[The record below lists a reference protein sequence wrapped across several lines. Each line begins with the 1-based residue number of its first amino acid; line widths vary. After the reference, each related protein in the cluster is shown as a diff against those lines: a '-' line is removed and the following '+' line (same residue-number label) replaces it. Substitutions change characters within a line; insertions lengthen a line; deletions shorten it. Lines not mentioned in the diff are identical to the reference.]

1 MSVLGYIVV
10 FSLGGSLLSMTGG
23 LVLLSREELAGRL
36 SRLAA
41 PFAAGALLG
50 TAFLDLL
57 PEAAHGG
64 GEGVLRWAL
73 GGMILFFLLERFV
86 LEFHHQHTHAHE
98 PHEAPEIQDAA
109 VPLIILGDAV
119 HNFIDGVV
127 IAGTFLV
134 SIPLGIVTTLAVAAH
149 EIPQEIGDFGLLLH
163 RGVSKSRV
171 LVYNLLG
178 GLATV
183 VAAVLTYF
191 IGSRIVPYMP
201 IFLALTA
208 GFFVYIA
215 ASDLIPEIH
224 RKRGTRAGIVDT
236 VLLIVGIAIVGIA
249 VGLLHQG
256 SP

>member
-1 MSVLGYIVV
+1 MSLLGYIIV

-23 LVLLSREELAGRL
+23 IVLLSTERLADKL

-50 TAFLDLL
+50 TVFLDLL
-57 PEAAHGG
+57 PEAASEGG
-64 GEGVLRWAL
+64 KPVFQWVLV
-73 GGMILFFLLERFV
+73 GMILFFLLERFV
-86 LEFHHQHTHAHE
+86 LEFHHQHTHSHE
-98 PHEAPEIQDAA
+98 PNEAPEMQDAA

-163 RGVSKSRV
+163 RGVSKKRV
-171 LVYNLLG
+171 LLYNVLG

-183 VAAVLTYF
+183 VAAVITYF
-191 IGSRIVPYMP
+191 VGARVITRMP
-201 IFLALTA
+201 IFLSLTA
-208 GFFVYIA
+208 GFFIYIA

-224 RKRGTRAGIVDT
+224 RKRGRVASGFIDT
-236 VLLIVGIAIVGIA
+236 GLLLAGIA
-249 VGLLHQG
+249 VVWVAVRLLH
-256 SP
+256 

>member
-1 MSVLGYIVV
+1 MSVLGYIIV
-10 FSLGGSLLSMTGG
+10 FSLGGSLLSMSGG
-23 LVLLSREELAGRL
+23 LLLLSREDLA
-36 SRLAA
+36 SRVSHIAA

-57 PEAAHGG
+57 PEAAHSGG
-64 GEGVLRWAL
+64 DEVLRWAL

-86 LEFHHQHTHAHE
+86 LEFHHQHTHSDA
-98 PHEAPEIQDAA
+98 PHEAPEMQDAA
-109 VPLIILGDAV
+109 VPLIVLGDAV

-163 RGVSKSRV
+163 RGVSKQRV
-171 LVYNLLG
+171 LLYNLLG

-183 VAAVLTYF
+183 VAAILTYLV
-191 IGSRIVPYMP
+191 GAKIVPFMP
-201 IFLALTA
+201 VFLSITA
-208 GFFVYIA
+208 GFFIYIA

-224 RKRGTRAGIVDT
+224 R
-236 VLLIVGIAIVGIA
+236 
-249 VGLLHQG
+249 
-256 SP
+256 

>member
-1 MSVLGYIVV
+1 MSVLAYIII

-23 LVLLSREELAGRL
+23 IVLLSREDMAGRL

-57 PEAAHGG
+57 PEAAEAGG
-64 GEGVLRWAL
+64 NAVLRWTL
-73 GGMILFFLLERFV
+73 VGVILFFLLERFV
-86 LEFHHQHTHAHE
+86 LEFHHQHTHSHE
-98 PHEAPEIQDAA
+98 PEAAPEMRDAA
-109 VPLIILGDAV
+109 VPLIVLGDTV

-134 SIPLGIVTTLAVAAH
+134 SIPMGIVTTLAVAAH

-163 RGVSKSRV
+163 RGVSKKKV
-171 LVYNLLG
+171 LTYNVLSG
-178 GLATV
+178 MATV
-183 VAAVLTYF
+183 VAAVMTYF
-191 IGSRIVPYMP
+191 IGPKIVPTMP
-201 IFLALTA
+201 VFLALTA

-224 RKRGTRAGIVDT
+224 RKGAKNASGMLDTALLLVGVAVVWIGI
-236 VLLIVGIAIVGIA
+236 
-249 VGLLHQG
+249 GLLH
-256 SP
+256 